1 MFIPDYQGRYDVVA
15 AQAYL
20 SLKFERGIVNPRDF
34 AGKGH
39 FTITATELTLQD
51 IWLGTRQAP
60 KKPNICELT
69 FAREAEAPRDES
81 R

>member
-1 MFIPDYQGRYDVVA
+1 MTSEHNGSNG
-15 AQAYL
+15 
-20 SLKFERGIVNPRDF
+20 SLDDLLNRHF
-34 AGKGH
+34 AGNGH

-60 KKPNICELT
+60 NKPHICELT

>member
-1 MFIPDYQGRYDVVA
+1 MFIPDYQGRYEVVA
-15 AQAYL
+15 AQGYL
-20 SLKFERGIVNPRDF
+20 SLKFERGIVNPRHF
-34 AGKGH
+34 AGNGH

-60 KKPNICELT
+60 NKPNICELT